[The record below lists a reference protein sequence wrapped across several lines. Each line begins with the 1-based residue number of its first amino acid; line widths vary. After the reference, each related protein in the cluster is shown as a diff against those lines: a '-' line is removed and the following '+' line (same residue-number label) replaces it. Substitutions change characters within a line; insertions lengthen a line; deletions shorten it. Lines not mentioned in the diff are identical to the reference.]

1 MIEFS
6 LQVESRIIQAILPE
20 LGKIYAASQRE
31 TVFPFVCPNP
41 LDDDLVE
48 AWENGLAEEGLG
60 DREAVARLM
69 SDPKFAHGRVAVPE
83 AEAEDLLRGLT
94 ELRLAIRS
102 HSLAEV
108 PDEELES
115 GEFSLSGRD
124 ASERI
129 GYFAYLVLA
138 EIQERLIERM
148 G

>member
-31 TVFPFVCPNP
+31 SVFPFVCPNP

-48 AWENGLAEEGLG
+48 AWENGLAEEGRG

-83 AEAEDLLRGLT
+83 AEAAEQRRRLRVAPRHHQQHRGAGLPGQN
-94 ELRLAIRS
+94 EKS
-102 HSLAEV
+102 
-108 PDEELES
+108 
-115 GEFSLSGRD
+115 
-124 ASERI
+124 I
-129 GYFAYLVLA
+129 G
-138 EIQERLIERM
+138 
-148 G
+148 